1 MEIRA
6 NYILVG
12 LFTLLMLF
20 GGLGFTLWTAKRD
33 KDVPMTRYDIS
44 FNESVR
50 GLSVNSDVL
59 FSGVR
64 VGKVEQIKISE
75 VTPGAV
81 RVRILVAADTP
92 VRENSQAQLI
102 VVGLTGTSAIT
113 ISGGTVNSPLMK
125 VPDGGVG
132 ELHYEPSPLSS
143 VVAQMPDVLASAN
156 LLLRRMERMF
166 SERNAQSFS
175 TMMDSLASVSQVI
188 SDRAETI
195 DKILAHTEKATHDF
209 DLLVL
214 NANKALMGDVK
225 AASESMNKIAKRL
238 DATLSVMEPG
248 LKQFSNQGLADA
260 RMLMVE
266 MRNLVHVLTRVS
278 QKLESDP
285 RRFLFGEPVKEYNNK

>member
-33 KDVPMTRYDIS
+33 KDVPMARYDIS

-81 RVRILVAADTP
+81 RVRILIAADTP

-125 VPDGGVG
+125 VPDGAVG

-166 SERNAQSFS
+166 SERNAQSFT
-175 TMMDSLASVSQVI
+175 TMMDSMASVAQVFA
-188 SDRAETI
+188 DRAETI
-195 DKILAHTEKATHDF
+195 DKILANAEKAAHDF

-285 RRFLFGEPVKEYNNK
+285 RRFMFGEPVKEYNNK

>member
-81 RVRILVAADTP
+81 RVRILIAADTP

-156 LLLRRMERMF
+156 VLLRRMERMF

-175 TMMDSLASVSQVI
+175 TMMDSLASVSQVL

-214 NANKALMGDVK
+214 NANKALMSDVK
-225 AASESMNKIAKRL
+225 AASESMNNIAKRL

-285 RRFLFGEPVKEYNNK
+285 RRFMFGEPVKEYDNK

>member
-81 RVRILVAADTP
+81 RVRILIAADTP

-166 SERNAQSFS
+166 SERNAQSFT
-175 TMMDSLASVSQVI
+175 TMMDSMASVAQVI
-188 SDRAETI
+188 ADRAETI
-195 DKILAHTEKATHDF
+195 DKILGNTEKAAHDF

-248 LKQFSNQGLADA
+248 LRQFSNQGLADA

-285 RRFLFGEPVKEYNNK
+285 RRFMFGEPVKEYDNK

>member
-81 RVRILVAADTP
+81 RVRILIAADTP

-166 SERNAQSFS
+166 SERNAQSFTS
-175 TMMDSLASVSQVI
+175 LMDSMASVAQVI
-188 SDRAETI
+188 ADRAETI
-195 DKILAHTEKATHDF
+195 DKSLANAEKAAHDF

-285 RRFLFGEPVKEYNNK
+285 RRFLFGEPLKEYNNK

>member
-81 RVRILVAADTP
+81 RVRILIAADTP

-125 VPDGGVG
+125 VPDGAVG

-166 SERNAQSFS
+166 SERNAQSFT
-175 TMMDSLASVSQVI
+175 TMMDSMASVAQVI
-188 SDRAETI
+188 ADRAETI
-195 DKILAHTEKATHDF
+195 DKILANAEKAAHDF

-225 AASESMNKIAKRL
+225 AASESMSKIAKRL

-285 RRFLFGEPVKEYNNK
+285 RRFMFGEPVKEYDNK

>member
-81 RVRILVAADTP
+81 RVRILIAADTP

-125 VPDGGVG
+125 VPDGAVG

-166 SERNAQSFS
+166 SERNAQSFT
-175 TMMDSLASVSQVI
+175 TMMDSMASVAQVI
-188 SDRAETI
+188 ADRAETI
-195 DKILAHTEKATHDF
+195 DKILANAEKAAHDF

-285 RRFLFGEPVKEYNNK
+285 RRFMFGEPVKEYDNK

>member
-12 LFTLLMLF
+12 LFTLLLLF

-33 KDVPMTRYDIS
+33 KDLPMTRYDIS

-81 RVRILVAADTP
+81 RVRILIAADTP

-125 VPDGGVG
+125 VPDGAVG

-166 SERNAQSFS
+166 SERNAQSFT
-175 TMMDSLASVSQVI
+175 TMMDSMASVAQVI
-188 SDRAETI
+188 ADRAETI
-195 DKILAHTEKATHDF
+195 DKILANAEKAAHDF

-285 RRFLFGEPVKEYNNK
+285 RRFMFGEPVKEYDNK

>member
-81 RVRILVAADTP
+81 RVRILIAADTP

-143 VVAQMPDVLASAN
+143 VMTQMPDVLASAN

-166 SERNAQSFS
+166 SERNAQSFT
-175 TMMDSLASVSQVI
+175 TMMDSMASVAQVI

-195 DKILAHTEKATHDF
+195 DKILANAEKAAHDF

-285 RRFLFGEPVKEYNNK
+285 RRFMFGEPVKEYDNK

>member
-81 RVRILVAADTP
+81 RVRILIAADTP

-125 VPDGGVG
+125 VPDGAVG

-166 SERNAQSFS
+166 SERNAQSFT
-175 TMMDSLASVSQVI
+175 TMMDSMASVAQVI
-188 SDRAETI
+188 ADRAETI
-195 DKILAHTEKATHDF
+195 DKILANAEKAAHDF

-248 LKQFSNQGLADA
+248 LRQFSNQGLADA

-285 RRFLFGEPVKEYNNK
+285 RRFMFGEPVKEYDNK

>member
-143 VVAQMPDVLASAN
+143 IVAQMPDVLASAN

>member
-81 RVRILVAADTP
+81 RVRILIAADTP

-125 VPDGGVG
+125 VPDGAVG

-166 SERNAQSFS
+166 SERNAQSFT
-175 TMMDSLASVSQVI
+175 TMMDSMASVAQVI
-188 SDRAETI
+188 ADRAETI
-195 DKILAHTEKATHDF
+195 DKILGNTEKAAHDF

-248 LKQFSNQGLADA
+248 LRQFSNQGLADA

-285 RRFLFGEPVKEYNNK
+285 RRFMFGEPVKEYDNK

>member
-81 RVRILVAADTP
+81 RVRILIAADTP

-125 VPDGGVG
+125 VPDGAVG

-166 SERNAQSFS
+166 SERNAQSFT
-175 TMMDSLASVSQVI
+175 TMMDSMASVAQVI
-188 SDRAETI
+188 ADRAETI
-195 DKILAHTEKATHDF
+195 DKILGNTEKAAHDF

-285 RRFLFGEPVKEYNNK
+285 RRFMFGEPVKEYDNK

>member
-81 RVRILVAADTP
+81 RVRILIAADTP

-125 VPDGGVG
+125 VPDGAVG

-166 SERNAQSFS
+166 SERNAQSFT
-175 TMMDSLASVSQVI
+175 TMMDSMASVAQVI
-188 SDRAETI
+188 ADRAETI
-195 DKILAHTEKATHDF
+195 DKILANAEKAAHDF

-238 DATLSVMEPG
+238 DTTLSVMEPG

-285 RRFLFGEPVKEYNNK
+285 RRFMFGEPVKEYDNK